1 MRGPEPR
8 EFKQIARRRQQSV
21 SVLRI
26 EFDRAD
32 YQNGLMFSFQVGE
45 QYQDLYEM
53 A

>member
-26 EFDRAD
+26 EFDRSD
-32 YQNGLMFSFQVGE
+32 YQNGLMCPSRLASNMRFVRNG
-45 QYQDLYEM
+45 
-53 A
+53 